1 MRTKAVTDTDTSA
14 SAPTTPAPRAAP
26 APREDLARA
35 ILDTL
40 PPRDRR
46 AVYRGVRDF
55 LRVLLAAHI
64 VEGHALAIVRALDPG
79 SADEALEHG
88 RSAADAIAT
97 VLHASPL
104 RHAHASVTAALVGAS
119 PIEAAHDVGGLDGAE
134 GTALCRESLRALR
147 RAYQRVRGST

>member
-40 PPRDRR
+40 TPRDRR

-64 VEGHALAIVRALDPG
+64 VEGHGRTLAFVVSERD
-79 SADEALEHG
+79 ADEALEHAK
-88 RSAADAIAT
+88 AASEAVAT
-97 VLHASPL
+97 ALYVSPL
-104 RHAHASVTAALVGAS
+104 RHAHASVTAALVDAS
-119 PIEAAHDVGGLDGAE
+119 PYEATRDVGYLDGAE
-134 GTALCRESLRALR
+134 GAALCREALRALR
-147 RAYQRVRGST
+147 RAYQRENRQ